1 MKTKEEL
8 IFQALGAASM
18 CWTGTPS
25 GVFDSTR
32 CKQIGEELIAALEN
46 AEALKPSHNKQS
58 TPCLHVN
65 QHPVNNNLG
74 YCRKCDDCGA
84 YL

>member
-1 MKTKEEL
+1 MAIYKTFDEYVKGEKIVRYIDVFKCCWNFATDAAEEN
-8 IFQALGAASM
+8 GS
-18 CWTGTPS
+18 
-25 GVFDSTR
+25 
-32 CKQIGEELIAALEN
+32 
-46 AEALKPSHNKQS
+46 SHNKQS